1 MTLIQLFITAVSPL
15 TARRAISHL
24 YRQPQVP
31 HCHFRQPSSFSLL
44 RVITVSMSKQI
55 HQLTFESHN
64 INHHTMW
71 HTLSSAL
78 FHFWWFADEQNHAT
92 FSYPQCGCCSLPLL
106 IHTLSSPPCWIWCG
120 HCRSYDQVG
129 FVGPGMWGIGFI
141 AYFIINVTALPG
153 RRWFSGTGAGSPV
166 DAESDRVLYRS

>member
-1 MTLIQLFITAVSPL
+1 MTLIRLFITAVSPL

-92 FSYPQCGCCSLPLL
+92 FSYPQCECCSLPLL

-129 FVGPGMWGIGFI
+129 LCWSRNVGHWIHSILYHKCYGSTGPSVVQWDW
-141 AYFIINVTALPG
+141 
-153 RRWFSGTGAGSPV
+153 RW
-166 DAESDRVLYRS
+166 